1 MSWRETIEW
10 IDRNSFVI
18 LSLRSKKK
26 TVTLRLDEDIVNKYD
41 KLVLE
46 LTIRNPSL
54 KLTRTEVMRAILTK
68 AIEKPQLIMQIL
80 S

>member
-54 KLTRTEVMRAILTK
+54 KLSRTEVMRAILTK
-68 AIEKPQLIMQIL
+68 AIEKPELIMQIL
-80 S
+80 T